1 MVATWTEGLDV
12 VIAVLEDWNR
22 ANTSNIKPVI
32 ADIATVNP
40 ERGKRLDM
48 KKSDYVMCY
57 ETAHNEEAPELL
69 YDFVTTRINITV
81 DMRTMRGRK
90 HMQAMENEV
99 RRLIHTKRKG
109 DGVSFDRLVFK
120 TRTDLSDRTKSLFR
134 MTFQI
139 EVVIFAEL
147 VP

>member
-12 VIAVLEDWNR
+12 VINTLNDWNR

-32 ADIATVNP
+32 ADIATTLP
-40 ERGKRLDM
+40 ERGKRIDL
-48 KKSDYVMCY
+48 KKSDYVLVY

-81 DMRTMRGRK
+81 DLRTTKSRA
-90 HMQAMENEV
+90 HQQAMENEV

>member
-1 MVATWTEGLDV
+1 MVATFTEGLDS
-12 VIAVLEDWNR
+12 VIAVLEGWNR